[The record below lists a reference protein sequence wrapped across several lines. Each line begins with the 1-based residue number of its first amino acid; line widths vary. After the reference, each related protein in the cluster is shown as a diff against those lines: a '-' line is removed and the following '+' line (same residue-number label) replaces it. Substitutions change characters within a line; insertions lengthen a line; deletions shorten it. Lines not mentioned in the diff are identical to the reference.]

1 MAFRILL
8 IRKPQQRKDNL
19 NGIRN
24 RFVHVAKLVRYL
36 DSSKYTAT
44 AGVFGVSKVIFTIVG
59 VFIVAI
65 AIVMF
70 VIIGNASRKTT
81 SSSGSKINNNY
92 VNSNTNND
100 TENVTLESLGY
111 VNAN

>member
-36 DSSKYTAT
+36 DSSKKNRWIVIRKEKKEGGRLPKQSAAFRTC
-44 AGVFGVSKVIFTIVG
+44 GKVHY
-59 VFIVAI
+59 
-65 AIVMF
+65 
-70 VIIGNASRKTT
+70 R
-81 SSSGSKINNNY
+81 
-92 VNSNTNND
+92 
-100 TENVTLESLGY
+100 
-111 VNAN
+111 

>member
-36 DSSKYTAT
+36 DSSKYIDNIGKFLYNEGKNCRKGGIVIAQ
-44 AGVFGVSKVIFTIVG
+44 GIYQSKR
-59 VFIVAI
+59 AC
-65 AIVMF
+65 
-70 VIIGNASRKTT
+70 
-81 SSSGSKINNNY
+81 
-92 VNSNTNND
+92 
-100 TENVTLESLGY
+100 
-111 VNAN
+111 

>member
-36 DSSKYTAT
+36 DSSIYIES
-44 AGVFGVSKVIFTIVG
+44 AG
-59 VFIVAI
+59 A
-65 AIVMF
+65 
-70 VIIGNASRKTT
+70 
-81 SSSGSKINNNY
+81 
-92 VNSNTNND
+92 
-100 TENVTLESLGY
+100 
-111 VNAN
+111 